1 MEMPIFCV
9 CDWRFIPIS
18 VIAKKPGEV
27 HCQKTR
33 DGDGTRDVDYEK
45 CMPQGFGKIRMVNVR
60 IRQHTKKK
68 SVSVHHSL
76 KKTHGNKAGK
86 EFFPIFIRRLPWP
99 CTCRIWRPKQLSVI
113 FHIPLERNQ
122 KKHTGVSILTIR
134 CFACAGCV
142 DRTVVKIGDPLV
154 IQACNKSPSMKGS
167 MNIFGVGQF
176 SGNIF
181 LRSRKGFLQRML
193 IPKTCFFCCCPLS

>member
-1 MEMPIFCV
+1 MET
-9 CDWRFIPIS
+9 RQ
-18 VIAKKPGEV
+18 AK
-27 HCQKTR
+27 
-33 DGDGTRDVDYEK
+33 
-45 CMPQGFGKIRMVNVR
+45 N
-60 IRQHTKKK
+60 
-68 SVSVHHSL
+68 
-76 KKTHGNKAGK
+76 
-86 EFFPIFIRRLPWP
+86 FFPISIRRLPWP

-181 LRSRKGFLQRML
+181 LRSRKRVFTKDAH
-193 IPKTCFFCCCPLS
+193 PKNVFFFVVVP

>member
-1 MEMPIFCV
+1 M
-9 CDWRFIPIS
+9 
-18 VIAKKPGEV
+18 IAKKPGEV

-33 DGDGTRDVDYEK
+33 DGDGTRDVDYET
-45 CMPQGFGKIRMVNVR
+45 CMPQRFGKIRMVNVR

-86 EFFPIFIRRLPWP
+86 EFFPDFYTAATLALY
-99 CTCRIWRPKQLSVI
+99 LSNLAAEATI
-113 FHIPLERNQ
+113 CDFSYSLRKKP

-181 LRSRKGFLQRML
+181 LRSRKRVFTKDAH
-193 IPKTCFFCCCPLS
+193 PKNVFFFVVVP